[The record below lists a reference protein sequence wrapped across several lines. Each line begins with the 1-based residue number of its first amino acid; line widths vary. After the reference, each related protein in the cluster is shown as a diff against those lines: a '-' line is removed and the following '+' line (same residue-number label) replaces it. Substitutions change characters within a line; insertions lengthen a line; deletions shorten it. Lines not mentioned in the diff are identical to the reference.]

1 MRTIASVVLF
11 TIVCFSVLSS
21 RENPYDLFERG
32 NTLYKNGQYQEAIK
46 TYKRIL
52 SDGYVNAE
60 VYFNLGN
67 ALYRTEQLGQA
78 ILAFERAARLKP
90 NDPDIQHNLKLCYLK
105 TIDRI
110 EPLPELFL
118 IQWIRAVASLIP
130 QSTAE
135 VLFLIF
141 WVLFFLTLSAGYF
154 VQQPSVIRIIRLV
167 ILISFIGVLL
177 SGVFILTHELL
188 DTSANEAIITAHT
201 VTAKSSPDP
210 KSIDAF
216 VIHEGLKVKV
226 TDSVGD
232 WVKIVLPDG
241 KVGWIDGT
249 QCEKI

>member
-1 MRTIASVVLF
+1 MRTIVH
-11 TIVCFSVLSS
+11 TIILILVCSSVLLSG
-21 RENPYDLFERG
+21 ENPYELFERG
-32 NTLYKNGQYQEAIK
+32 NTLYKNGQYHEAVKI
-46 TYKRIL
+46 YNRIL
-52 SDGYVNAE
+52 ADGFVSAE

-67 ALYRTEQLGQA
+67 ALYRTEQLAQA

-118 IQWIRAVASLIP
+118 IQWLRAIVSLIS

-141 WVLFFLTLSAGYF
+141 WTLFFLALSAGYF
-154 VQQPSVIRIIRLV
+154 VRHPSVIRVLRFGIPLALLG
-167 ILISFIGVLL
+167 ILLAGF
-177 SGVFILTHELL
+177 FILSHELL

-216 VIHEGLKVKV
+216 VIHEGLKVKI

-241 KVGWIDGT
+241 KVGWIDNK